1 MSLHTELLDYLERE
15 HEGAL
20 LAPPQLSQDALT
32 LVLKN
37 GVVLTVRYAATDA
50 YSLRWRTSLHA
61 DGAEIGIDT
70 APTPPQLAT
79 TPNHLHRADG
89 SVVADPLTRI
99 DRSPEENLA
108 RVIEALGRDPQL
120 ADHAS

>member
-15 HEGAL
+15 HEDAL
-20 LAPPQLSQDALT
+20 LTPPQLSQDALT

-70 APTPPQLAT
+70 APTHPQLAT

-108 RVIEALGRDPQL
+108 RVIEALIHDPQL
-120 ADHAS
+120 ANHTP

>member
-15 HEGAL
+15 HEDAL
-20 LAPPQLSQDALT
+20 LTPPQLSQDALT

-37 GVVLTVRYAATDA
+37 GAVLTVRYAAADA

-61 DGAEIGIDT
+61 DGVEIGIDT
-70 APTPPQLAT
+70 APTHPQLAT

-99 DRSPEENLA
+99 DHTPEDNLA
-108 RVIEALGRDPQL
+108 RVIEALSRDPQL
-120 ADHAS
+120 ADLAP

>member
-37 GVVLTVRYAATDA
+37 GVVLTVRYAAADA

-70 APTPPQLAT
+70 APTHPALAT
-79 TPNHLHRADG
+79 TPNHRHGAGG

-120 ADHAS
+120 ADHAP

>member
-1 MSLHTELLDYLERE
+1 MNLHPAILEHVAHAHGDLL
-15 HEGAL
+15 A
-20 LAPPQLSQDALT
+20 APPQLNQDALT
-32 LVLKN
+32 IGLRN
-37 GVVLTVRYAATDA
+37 GVALTVRYAASDA

-70 APTPPQLAT
+70 APTHPALAT

-108 RVIEALGRDPQL
+108 RVIEALGSDPQL
-120 ADHAS
+120 ADHAP

>member
-1 MSLHTELLDYLERE
+1 MSLHTELLAYVERE
-15 HEGAL
+15 HEGIL
-20 LAPPQLSQDALT
+20 LTPAQLSQDALT

-61 DGAEIGIDT
+61 DGVELGIDT
-70 APTPPQLAT
+70 APTHPQLAT

-99 DRSPEENLA
+99 GRSPQENLA
-108 RVIEALGRDPQL
+108 RVLEALSRDPQL
-120 ADHAS
+120 TDCTS

>member
-1 MSLHTELLDYLERE
+1 MMRSLKSMISLSSDEIKST
-15 HEGAL
+15 AL
-20 LAPPQLSQDALT
+20 P
-32 LVLKN
+32 
-37 GVVLTVRYAATDA
+37 
-50 YSLRWRTSLHA
+50 SLRWRTSLHA

-70 APTPPQLAT
+70 APTHPALAT

-120 ADHAS
+120 ADHAP

>member
-1 MSLHTELLDYLERE
+1 MSLHTELLDYVERE
-15 HEGAL
+15 HAGAL
-20 LAPPQLSQDALT
+20 LTPAQLSQDALT

-37 GVVLTVRYAATDA
+37 GVVLTVRYAAADA

-61 DGAEIGIDT
+61 DGVELGIDT
-70 APTPPQLAT
+70 APTHPQLAT

-99 DRSPEENLA
+99 GRSPQENLA
-108 RVIEALGRDPQL
+108 RMLEALSRDPQL
-120 ADHAS
+120 TDCTL